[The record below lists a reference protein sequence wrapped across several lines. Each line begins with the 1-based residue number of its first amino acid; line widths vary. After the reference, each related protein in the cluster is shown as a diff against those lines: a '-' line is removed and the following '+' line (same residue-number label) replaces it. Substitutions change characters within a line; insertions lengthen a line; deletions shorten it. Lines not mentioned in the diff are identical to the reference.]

1 MAAPLLD
8 PRTLQSLPPRK
19 RLDALISHDKAA
31 LAVKAQA
38 ADALY
43 RDIQEVGLAD
53 AGEIVQLASPRQ
65 FRTFVDL
72 GAWRKDGLDHH
83 ALLSWLA
90 AAQGEDDEAF
100 LAKLDGMD
108 LEALELLLR
117 RTVEIHDLEE
127 TPDINP
133 PGVTMESPEGK
144 YLLEFKVDGQELATV
159 RSLLSALITR
169 DPFAAGRLFEA
180 LRWELDTELEE
191 TAFGMRR
198 ARLADLGFP
207 PLEEALSL
215 FAWVDPDASAPA
227 WDARAPG
234 LQRAGADE
242 DYLRAALDGLAQ
254 DERDNAEQELRHV
267 VNQALVAEGADPGD
281 GEALRRVAE
290 ASAQCLSLGLEHLSG
305 ANPAATAAILREYPF
320 KRIFHVGF
328 SLTLKLKFRVD
339 RMAKRPLSRKG
350 EAWLLFEEEARVMR
364 ALHRKRPLKAVKV
377 EGAEPVPFRAR
388 RELQEASLV
397 LDTAERSLA
406 LLQEL
411 LGGTEEAAAARLA
424 PFEAGWQQLG
434 AERIFAAALALAVL
448 DGAPALRPLSV
459 ERLPALVER
468 LFSAGQLRPD
478 AEVAC
483 LRGLAG
489 LGDGETV
496 RLLTRRTLGAFAS
509 EWGAVLAAGHALDPL
524 LVQAL
529 PLQGIRP
536 L

>member
-1 MAAPLLD
+1 MPAPLLD
-8 PRTLQSLPPRK
+8 LRTLQSLPPRK
-19 RLDALISHDKAA
+19 RLDALLSQDKAA
-31 LAVKAQA
+31 LAVRSQS

-53 AGEIVQLASPRQ
+53 AEEIIQLASPRQ

-83 ALLSWLA
+83 ALLAWIA

-108 LEALELLLR
+108 LESLELMLR

-133 PGVTMESPEGK
+133 AGVTMESPEGK
-144 YLLEFKVDGQELATV
+144 YLLEFKVDGQELATL
-159 RSLLSALITR
+159 RALLSALITR

-180 LRWELDTELEE
+180 LRWELETELEE

-215 FAWVDPDASAPA
+215 FAWVDPDGSAPT
-227 WDARAPG
+227 WDARSPG
-234 LQRAGADE
+234 LQRAGADV
-242 DYLRAALDGLAQ
+242 DYLRAALEGLA
-254 DERDNAEQELRHV
+254 DEERDSAEQELRHV

-290 ASAQCLSLGLEHLSG
+290 STSQCLSLGLEHLSG
-305 ANPAATAAILREYPF
+305 GVPTAAVAVLREHPS
-320 KRIFHVGF
+320 KRIFQVGF

-339 RMAKRPLSRKG
+339 RMAKRPLSRKA
-350 EAWLLFEEEARVMR
+350 EAWLLFEEEARVVR

-388 RELQEASLV
+388 RELQEAARV
-397 LDTAERSLA
+397 LDTAERTLA
-406 LLQEL
+406 LLQGL
-411 LGGTEEAAAARLA
+411 LGGNDEAAAARLA
-424 PFEAGWQQLG
+424 PFETGWVELG
-434 AERIFAAALALAVL
+434 AERLFASALAQAVLGGAPLSLPLEPGQLPELTGRLFFGGQLVQDAEARCVAALAA
-448 DGAPALRPLSV
+448 
-459 ERLPALVER
+459 
-468 LFSAGQLRPD
+468 
-478 AEVAC
+478 
-483 LRGLAG
+483 
-489 LGDGETV
+489 LGDEDTV
-496 RLLTRRTLGAFAS
+496 RLLTRRTLAAFET
-509 EWGAVLAAGHALDPL
+509 EWGGVLAAGHVLDPL
-524 LVQAL
+524 LVQVL
-529 PLQGIRP
+529 PLRGIRP